1 MTGSHPAD
9 PAPRSTPAAS
19 GAERS
24 PEELRDELDTLRAE
38 LGETV
43 EELAH
48 RVDVP
53 ARVRAKRE
61 ETTARVQEQ
70 VVQAREVIA
79 EKAPTV
85 EAALRDR
92 PGLVAGI
99 ALVLSYLLVSR
110 LRRRKA
116 RRRLKAAGIAATLAD
131 VGKDGNGTR

>member
-1 MTGSHPAD
+1 
-9 PAPRSTPAAS
+9 
-19 GAERS
+19 
-24 PEELRDELDTLRAE
+24 
-38 LGETV
+38 
-43 EELAH
+43 
-48 RVDVP
+48 
-53 ARVRAKRE
+53 VRAKRE

-70 VVQAREVIA
+70 VTQAREVIA

-116 RRRLKAAGIAATLAD
+116 RRRRLKAAGIAAAATLAD
-131 VGKDGNGTR
+131 VGKDGHGTR